1 MLVDTNKESLCINQ
15 IVEEKEKIVNI
26 EGDIIIPDV
35 KPDILSP
42 VNTSGNVC
50 IYKKE
55 ILDGKIR
62 IDGSI
67 NINLIYL
74 PESQD
79 ETNGVRG
86 LTTSLDFTEIIDLE
100 KARVGMNSKEIIQ
113 IQDIE
118 CKVLNGRKISLK
130 VCLKIRTVVY
140 SNENISIIKEI
151 NNMEHLQKLSNS
163 TKINSLIGQGSTKIY
178 AKDTINIDNVD
189 NLVEILKTDVQ
200 IINKDIKISYNKVL
214 AKADLEVK
222 ILYLTEDDRIGRANG
237 IIPVMGFIDIPNIS
251 DENIC
256 DLNYYMKNLVVKS
269 NSIEEHSVYVEAQ
282 IGIECFVYET
292 KEVDVI
298 EDLYSPCENIVLTKK
313 NIRAMMEKEKL
324 KDVCT
329 INEQVQIPEM
339 ANNRLYDVEIMPRIT
354 TQTELGN
361 QILYEGEIGLNFIY
375 EGDSKLTLNTRKE
388 NIKFSF
394 KTSINETKMSRN
406 IQTEI
411 EIKDSNFIVQNGNI
425 ECKLQL
431 EFNIDIANNANID
444 IIDTINIEE
453 DNNQKNYSMVIYF
466 VKKGDTLWKIAKK
479 FRSTVNDIVNANNI
493 EDPNVIMEGMQLFIP
508 KYINKKSD

>member
-1 MLVDTNKESLCINQ
+1 MLVDSNKESLCINQ
-15 IVEEKEKIVNI
+15 IVEEKEKVVNI
-26 EGDIIIPDV
+26 EGDMIIPDV

-67 NINLIYL
+67 NINVIYL
-74 PESQD
+74 PENQEERS
-79 ETNGVRG
+79 GIRG
-86 LTTSLDFTEIIDLE
+86 LTTSLDFTEIIDSE
-100 KARVGMNSKEIIQ
+100 KARVEMNSKESLQ

-118 CKVLNGRKISLK
+118 CKVLNGRKINIK
-130 VCLKIRTVVY
+130 VCLKIKTTIY
-140 SNENISIIKEI
+140 SNENISIIREV
-151 NNMEHLQKLSNS
+151 NNMDHLQKLSNN
-163 TKINSLIGQGSTKIY
+163 TQINSLIGEGSTKIY

-189 NLVEILKTDVQ
+189 NLVEILKTDIQ
-200 IINKDIKISYNKVL
+200 IINKDMKISYNKVL

-222 ILYLTEDDRIGRANG
+222 MLYLTEDDRIGRAKG

-292 KEVDVI
+292 KEIDVI

-508 KYINKKSD
+508 KYINKKSA

>member
-140 SNENISIIKEI
+140 SNENISIIK
-151 NNMEHLQKLSNS
+151 
-163 TKINSLIGQGSTKIY
+163 
-178 AKDTINIDNVD
+178 
-189 NLVEILKTDVQ
+189 
-200 IINKDIKISYNKVL
+200 
-214 AKADLEVK
+214 
-222 ILYLTEDDRIGRANG
+222 
-237 IIPVMGFIDIPNIS
+237 
-251 DENIC
+251 
-256 DLNYYMKNLVVKS
+256 
-269 NSIEEHSVYVEAQ
+269 
-282 IGIECFVYET
+282 
-292 KEVDVI
+292 
-298 EDLYSPCENIVLTKK
+298 
-313 NIRAMMEKEKL
+313 
-324 KDVCT
+324 
-329 INEQVQIPEM
+329 
-339 ANNRLYDVEIMPRIT
+339 
-354 TQTELGN
+354 
-361 QILYEGEIGLNFIY
+361 
-375 EGDSKLTLNTRKE
+375 
-388 NIKFSF
+388 
-394 KTSINETKMSRN
+394 
-406 IQTEI
+406 
-411 EIKDSNFIVQNGNI
+411 
-425 ECKLQL
+425 
-431 EFNIDIANNANID
+431 
-444 IIDTINIEE
+444 
-453 DNNQKNYSMVIYF
+453 
-466 VKKGDTLWKIAKK
+466 
-479 FRSTVNDIVNANNI
+479 
-493 EDPNVIMEGMQLFIP
+493 
-508 KYINKKSD
+508 